1 MAHWTKEQ
9 LIKIQRLRPFEF
21 VESEKEVD
29 EYYKLQKYG
38 IAKDSTE
45 LKEVI
50 KEGTFPV
57 NNQISNL
64 QKGYYYI
71 IDIKPQIAEFKS
83 QDKTINI
90 AYALY
95 KANKSDTYGN
105 TVYQINVNSL
115 LNGTANSLF
124 ENDSITKASDLIGKL
139 IHIVN
144 ISEESKSRQATF
156 TETEILMT
164 PEDLAKYDVAPT
176 EEDIAT
182 DYLIAQWEF
191 EQEIQPDYESQYEA
205 FEYFE
210 QDMYFD

>member
-9 LIKIQRLRPFEF
+9 LIKIQKLRPFEF

-29 EYYKLQKYG
+29 EYFKQSKYG
-38 IAKDSTE
+38 IAKNSTE
-45 LKEVI
+45 LNEVI
-50 KEGTFPV
+50 NEGTFPV
-57 NNQISNL
+57 NNQITNL

-71 IDIKPQIAEFKS
+71 IDIKPQTAEFKS

-105 TVYQINVNSL
+105 IVYQINVNSL

-124 ENDSITKASDLIGKL
+124 ENDSITKVSDLIGKL

-164 PEDLAKYDVAPT
+164 PEDLA
-176 EEDIAT
+176 
-182 DYLIAQWEF
+182 
-191 EQEIQPDYESQYEA
+191 
-205 FEYFE
+205 
-210 QDMYFD
+210 

>member
-9 LIKIQRLRPFEF
+9 LIKIQKLRPFEF
-21 VESEKEVD
+21 VESEKEGD
-29 EYYKLQKYG
+29 EYEANQKYG
-38 IAKDSTE
+38 IAKNSPY
-45 LKEVI
+45 LKEAI
-50 KEGTFPV
+50 NEGNFPV
-57 NNQISNL
+57 NNQITNL

-71 IDIKPQIAEFKS
+71 IDIKLQTAEFKA

-124 ENDSITKASDLIGKL
+124 ENDSITKVSDLIGKL

>member
-9 LIKIQRLRPFEF
+9 LVKIQKLRPFEF

-29 EYYKLQKYG
+29 EYFKQKKYG
-38 IAKDSTE
+38 IAKNSTE

-50 KEGTFPV
+50 NEGTFPV

-71 IDIKPQIAEFKS
+71 IDIKLQTAEFKS

-124 ENDSITKASDLIGKL
+124 ENDSITKVSDLIGKL

-164 PEDLAKYDVAPT
+164 PEDLAKYDVALT

-182 DYLIAQWEF
+182 DYLLAQWEF
-191 EQEIQPDYESQYEA
+191 EQDIQPDYESQLES
-205 FEYFE
+205 FEYWDE
-210 QDMYFD
+210 EMYFD